1 MFRVASLIAL
11 GLFWVGAVVPAA
23 AGLQRFQAP
32 MPGGEMPPLVIYSTL
47 DMSLAEPL
55 VEGFQR
61 DNPGLAVDYHE
72 LDSLEIYE
80 RILGE
85 SRPGERTADLV
96 LSSAMDLQIKLVNDG
111 YSRPFDTSLEAPAMP
126 EWANWRNE
134 VFGFTFE
141 PAVIIYNKA
150 ALPADLV
157 PTSHAHLAELLKSH
171 PGTLF
176 GKVATY
182 DPQRSGLGFLFV
194 TQDEKAW
201 PGFWSL
207 VQGFGGVGVKLYS
220 TSRPMIERVASGK
233 FLIAYNIL
241 GSYAL
246 SLQRQYPDLGI
257 VIPRDYALVM
267 SRIAILPRQSPSPR
281 SGERFL
287 DFLLSREGQSIIADK
302 ASLYSLHPAVS
313 GVATAQWL
321 RKTAGKSLR
330 PIRVSPELLVYLD
343 QVKRQKFLKRWE
355 KALGGR

>member
-1 MFRVASLIAL
+1 
-11 GLFWVGAVVPAA
+11 
-23 AGLQRFQAP
+23 
-32 MPGGEMPPLVIYSTL
+32 
-47 DMSLAEPL
+47 
-55 VEGFQR
+55 
-61 DNPGLAVDYHE
+61 
-72 LDSLEIYE
+72 
-80 RILGE
+80 
-85 SRPGERTADLV
+85 
-96 LSSAMDLQIKLVNDG
+96 MDLQIKLVNDG

-141 PAVIIYNKA
+141 PAVIIYNKK

-171 PGTLF
+171 PAELF

-233 FLIAYNIL
+233 FLIGYNIL

-246 SLQRQYPDLGI
+246 SLQRKYPDLGI

-281 SGERFL
+281 LGERFL
-287 DFLLSREGQSIIADK
+287 DFLLSREGQSIIAEK

-321 RKTAGKSLR
+321 RKAAGKSLR

>member
-1 MFRVASLIAL
+1 MHRLTWLLVWCVLFAGIVLPATAELRRFPVAGPSAT
-11 GLFWVGAVVPAA
+11 
-23 AGLQRFQAP
+23 
-32 MPGGEMPPLVIYSTL
+32 PLVVYSTL
-47 DMSLAEPL
+47 DTSFAVPV
-55 VEGFQR
+55 VEAFQR
-61 DNPGLAVDYHE
+61 INPGVAVDYHE

-80 RILGE
+80 RILAEGG
-85 SRPGERTADLV
+85 PGQRTADIA

-111 YSRPFDTSLEAPAMP
+111 FARPFDASLEARALP

-150 ALPADLV
+150 ALSDGMV
-157 PTSHAHLAELLKSH
+157 PTSHAHLAELLKKH
-171 PGTLF
+171 PGDLF
-176 GKVATY
+176 GRVATY

-201 PGFWSL
+201 RGFWSL

-220 TSRPMIERVASGK
+220 SSRAMIERVASGK
-233 FLIAYNIL
+233 FLIGYNIL

-246 SLQRQYPDLGI
+246 SLQRDFPDLGI

-281 SGERFL
+281 LGERFL
-287 DFLLSREGQSIIADK
+287 EFLLSKEGQSIIAEK
-302 ASLYSLHPAVS
+302 ALLYSLHPAVT

-321 RKTAGKSLR
+321 RKAAGKSLR

-343 QVKRQKFLKRWE
+343 QVKRQKFLERWE
-355 KALGGR
+355 NALGGR